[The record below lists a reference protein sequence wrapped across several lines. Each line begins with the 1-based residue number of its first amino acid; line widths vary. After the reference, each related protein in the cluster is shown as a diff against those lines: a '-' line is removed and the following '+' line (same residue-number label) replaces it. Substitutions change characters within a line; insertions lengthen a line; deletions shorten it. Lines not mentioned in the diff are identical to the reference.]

1 VVGAG
6 SSQAT
11 NLSGHPQVVVP
22 TVVREGAT
30 AADPTNQGVS
40 FVAALYREDLV
51 LRLAHAW
58 QSASDIH
65 LRRPPKF
72 S

>member
-1 VVGAG
+1 MVIGGGNLA
-6 SSQAT
+6 AT

-22 TVVREGAT
+22 TVVEE
-30 AADPTNQGVS
+30 AANQAVS
-40 FVAALYREDLV
+40 FVAALYREDLA

-58 QSASDIH
+58 QTASDVH
-65 LRRPPKF
+65 VKRPPKF

>member
-1 VVGAG
+1 VPLSVAEAG
-6 SSQAT
+6 NT
-11 NLSGHPQVVVP
+11 GI
-22 TVVREGAT
+22 
-30 AADPTNQGVS
+30 S
-40 FVAALYREDLV
+40 FCAALYRGELL

-65 LRRPPKF
+65 LKRPPKF